1 MYTKSN
7 LNSSPLARQRIL
19 VVDDDLDSRELNRL
33 LLRAHGAEA
42 TAVDTAFEAL
52 SLMESQTFDALL
64 ADIGLSGASGY
75 RLIRAI
81 RARPVASGGRIPAI
95 ALTGYAS
102 PQDIEHALES
112 GYDWHLSKPV
122 DPSALVDAIVGVL
135 AGKRMRR
142 ES

>member
-1 MYTKSN
+1 LT
-7 LNSSPLARQRIL
+7 SSPLSRQRIL
-19 VVDDDLDSRELNRL
+19 VVDDDADSRELNRL

-75 RLIRAI
+75 RLIRAV
-81 RARPVASGGRIPAI
+81 RARPAANGGRIPAV

-102 PQDIEHALES
+102 PQDIAQALDS
-112 GYDWHLSKPV
+112 GYDWHLAKPV

-135 AGKRMRR
+135 AGKKMRR
-142 ES
+142 DS

>member
-1 MYTKSN
+1 
-7 LNSSPLARQRIL
+7 LNSSPLAHQRIL
-19 VVDDDLDSRELNRL
+19 VVDDDLDSRELHRL

-52 SLMESQTFDALL
+52 SLMESQTFDALV

-75 RLIRAI
+75 RLIRAV
-81 RARPVASGGRIPAI
+81 RARPAASGGRIPAI

-102 PQDIEHALES
+102 PQDVEQAIES
-112 GYDWHLSKPV
+112 GYDWHLAKPV

>member
-7 LNSSPLARQRIL
+7 VNSSPLARQRIL
-19 VVDDDLDSRELNRL
+19 VVDDDVDTRELTRL
-33 LLRAHGAEA
+33 ILRAHGAEA

-52 SLMESQTFDALL
+52 SLLDSHTFDALV
-64 ADIGLSGASGY
+64 ADIGLSGANGY
-75 RLIRAI
+75 RLIRTV
-81 RARPVASGGRIPAI
+81 RARPADGGGRIPAI

-102 PQDIEHALES
+102 VEDRERALES
-112 GYDWHLSKPV
+112 GFDWHVAKPL
-122 DPSALVDAIVGVL
+122 DPTELVNAVAGVL